1 VRTRVGYSGGTKK
14 DPWYQSLGDH
24 TETVQIDYDPSQIS
38 YRELLDI
45 FWNSHDPTR
54 QAWSRQYMTAV
65 FFHNEEQQR
74 LAIET
79 RNAIASRVKGPIV
92 TQILSASEFYLAE
105 EYHQKYRLR
114 GVRDVMKEFS
124 VMYPNSLDFVN
135 STAAA
140 RVNGYLAGYGSI
152 ASLETEVTRF
162 GLSKEARNKL
172 FDRVRALHR

>member
-1 VRTRVGYSGGTKK
+1 MGYSGGTKEN
-14 DPWYQSLGDH
+14 PRYHSLGDH
-24 TETVQIDYDPSQIS
+24 TETVQVDYDPSQIS

-54 QAWSRQYMTAV
+54 RVWSRQYMPAV

-79 RNAIASRVKGPIV
+79 RDTIAARTKGTIV
-92 TQILSASEFYLAE
+92 TQILPVSEFYLAE

-114 GVRDVMKEFS
+114 GARDLMKEFRA
-124 VMYPNSLDFVN
+124 MYLDTTDFIN

-140 RVNGYLAGYGSI
+140 RVNGYLAGYGAI
-152 ASLETEVTRF
+152 GSLEAEVNRF
-162 GLSKEARNKL
+162 GLSQEGRKKL
-172 FDRVRALHR
+172 LDSVRALHR